1 MTTQRVLVVG
11 ASGLIGGAVA
21 DLLEQRGH
29 EVVRASRS
37 TGEQVDL
44 TDEAS
49 VADLLRRVTTAGPL
63 HAVVAATGK
72 VPFKPAAELTVE
84 DYRAGLLDKAL
95 GQIALVVHGAPLL
108 AERGSFTLTS
118 GILSHSP
125 VPTGA
130 AASVAN
136 GAVEGFVRAHAATL
150 PGGARINAVSP
161 NVLAEAEGYH
171 PSFPGFLP
179 VPAADVAATYVRAV
193 EGVETGRVLDV

>member
-1 MTTQRVLVVG
+1 MHAGEVV
-11 ASGLIGGAVA
+11 AGAVA

-37 TGEQVDL
+37 SGERVDL
-44 TDEAS
+44 TDESSIAALYERIT
-49 VADLLRRVTTAGPL
+49 ADAPL
-63 HAVVAATGK
+63 HAVVAATGR
-72 VPFKPAAELTVE
+72 VPFAAASELTVE

-108 AERGSFTLTS
+108 TGRGSFTLTS

-130 AASVAN
+130 AASAAN
-136 GAVEGFVRAHAATL
+136 GAVDGFVRAHAATL

-179 VPAADVAATYVRAV
+179 VPAADVAATYVRSV
-193 EGVETGRVLDV
+193 EGAETGRVLAI

>member
-1 MTTQRVLVVG
+1 VTSQRILVVG

-37 TGEQVDL
+37 SGERVDL
-44 TDEAS
+44 TDESSIAALYERIT
-49 VADLLRRVTTAGPL
+49 ADAPL

-72 VPFKPAAELTVE
+72 VPFAAASELTVE

-108 AERGSFTLTS
+108 TGRGSFTLTS

-130 AASVAN
+130 AASAAN
-136 GAVEGFVRAHAATL
+136 GAVDGFVRAHGATL
-150 PGGARINAVSP
+150 PGGTRINAVSP
-161 NVLAEAEGYH
+161 TVLAEAEGYH

-179 VPAADVAATYVRAV
+179 VPAADVASTYVRSV
-193 EGVETGRVLDV
+193 EGVETGRVLTV

>member
-1 MTTQRVLVVG
+1 MTSQRILVVG

-29 EVVRASRS
+29 QVVRASRS
-37 TGEQVDL
+37 SGERVDL
-44 TDEAS
+44 TDDTS
-49 VADLLRRVTTAGPL
+49 VAALYERVTADGPL
-63 HAVVAATGK
+63 HAVVATTGK
-72 VPFKPAAELTVE
+72 VSFAAAAELTVE

-95 GQIALVVHGAPLL
+95 GQISLVVHGAPLL

-130 AASVAN
+130 AASAAN
-136 GAVEGFVRAHAATL
+136 GAVDGFVRAHAATL

-179 VPAADVAATYVRAV
+179 VPAADVAATYVRSI
-193 EGVETGRVLDV
+193 EGVETGRVLPV

>member
-1 MTTQRVLVVG
+1 MTSQRILVVG

-37 TGEQVDL
+37 SGERVDL
-44 TDEAS
+44 TDESSIAALYERIT
-49 VADLLRRVTTAGPL
+49 ADAPL

-72 VPFKPAAELTVE
+72 VPFAAASKLTVE

-108 AERGSFTLTS
+108 TGRGSFTLTS

-130 AASVAN
+130 AASAAN
-136 GAVEGFVRAHAATL
+136 GAIDGFVRAHAATL

-179 VPAADVAATYVRAV
+179 VPAADVASTYVRGV
-193 EGVETGRVLDV
+193 EGVETGRVLSI

>member
-1 MTTQRVLVVG
+1 MTSQRILVVG

-37 TGEQVDL
+37 SGERVDL
-44 TDEAS
+44 TDESSIAALYERIT
-49 VADLLRRVTTAGPL
+49 ADAPL

-72 VPFKPAAELTVE
+72 VPFAAASELTVE
-84 DYRAGLLDKAL
+84 DYQAGLLDKAL

-130 AASVAN
+130 AASAAN
-136 GAVEGFVRAHAATL
+136 GAVDGFVRAHAATL

-179 VPAADVAATYVRAV
+179 VPAADVAATYVRSV
-193 EGVETGRVLDV
+193 EGVETGRVLSV